1 MASSKKVHNIRY
13 TLSHVEKHSHI
24 YLLPLILLLIY
35 FILSGAV
42 AISAKRVALLD
53 LSFATAKEG
62 ISPYPYFSRQ
72 ISPYLSAESA
82 IVMDKDTKTVLFEK
96 NSRTRFSMASTTKV
110 MTALTALD
118 YYKDNDILVARR
130 SGVEGVNVGLV
141 IGERMYFKDALYA
154 LMLPSGN
161 DVAYLMADNY
171 PGGKDAF
178 LLAMNKKASELRLE
192 NTHYEDPAGLND
204 DGNYTTA
211 DDLAR
216 LGIAAS
222 DNIILAKVM
231 ATKSQF
237 VTDVARSHVY
247 NLSNLNKFLGMYG
260 VIGGKTGFTE
270 GAEGVLMTI
279 AEIKNREY
287 VVVVMRSEDRFLD
300 TEQLLSPLQNNVTL
314 FSPRI

>member
-1 MASSKKVHNIRY
+1 MASSSHIHHVRH
-13 TLSHVEKHSHI
+13 TLSHVERHSHI

-35 FILSGAV
+35 FILSGVV
-42 AISAKRVALLD
+42 AIFSKRVALLD
-53 LSFATAKEG
+53 LSFSTEKEE
-62 ISPYPYFSRQ
+62 IASFPYFSYP

-82 IVMDKDTKTVLFEK
+82 IIMDKDTKAILFEK

-118 YYKDNDILVARR
+118 YYQDNDILVARR

-141 IGERMYFKDALYA
+141 IGEKMYFKDALYA

-161 DVAYLMADNY
+161 DAAYLIADNY

-178 LLAMNKKASELRLE
+178 LEAMNEKANLLQLD

-211 DDLAR
+211 YDLAR
-216 LGIAAS
+216 LGVVAS
-222 DNIILAKVM
+222 ENITLAKVM
-231 ATKSQF
+231 ASKSQF
-237 VTDVARSHVY
+237 VTDTTKSHLY

-260 VIGGKTGFTE
+260 VVGGKTGFTE

-279 AEIKNREY
+279 AFVKNREY

-300 TEQLLSPLQNNVTL
+300 TEQLLVSLQNDVVL
-314 FSPRI
+314 FSPRY